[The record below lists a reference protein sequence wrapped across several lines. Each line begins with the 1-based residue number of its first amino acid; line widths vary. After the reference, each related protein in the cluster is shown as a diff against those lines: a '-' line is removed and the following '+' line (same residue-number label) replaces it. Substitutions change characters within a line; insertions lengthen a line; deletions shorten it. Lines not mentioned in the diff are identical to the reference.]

1 MAEEM
6 GVIMSSNLGASHW
19 CGELG
24 VLAGPPRWPFLIL
37 TDRSGFESFL
47 VKR

>member
-24 VLAGPPRWPFLIL
+24 VSTVLALFDL
-37 TDRSGFESFL
+37 DRQKWF
-47 VKR
+47 